1 MEKVLAFFISG
12 FLVSGLSGGGVTY
25 KPTLNLLKRVRSM
38 LAPIESIF
46 LSWID

>member
-1 MEKVLAFFISG
+1 MKKDREKNKNTA
-12 FLVSGLSGGGVTY
+12 
-25 KPTLNLLKRVRSM
+25 TLQMQPPWVQLLKRVRSM